1 MYWNLDQT
9 EIIQILKFEELWET
23 HARHFSDKRLII
35 YQNFEMIYW
44 LKVFSRKKKFVN
56 THLRQVQTDFLFS
69 V

>member
-23 HARHFSDKRLII
+23 HVRHVSDKRLII
-35 YQNFEMIYW
+35 YQNFELIYW
-44 LKVFSRKKKFVN
+44 LKVFSRKKKFVSTN
-56 THLRQVQTDFLFS
+56 LRQVQTDFLFS

>member
-23 HARHFSDKRLII
+23 HARHVSDKRLII
-35 YQNFEMIYW
+35 YQNFELIYW
-44 LKVFSRKKKFVN
+44 LKVFSRKKKFVSTN
-56 THLRQVQTDFLFS
+56 LRQVQTDFLFS

>member
-1 MYWNLDQT
+1 MYWKLDQT

-44 LKVFSRKKKFVN
+44 LKVFSRKKKFVS